1 MNSIN
6 TNMGAMVALRN
17 MSSINSDLS
26 GVQNRV
32 STGLKVSS
40 ATDDGAAFA
49 VAQGLRGDI
58 KAYESVNSQLSL
70 AKGTT
75 SVALEASTQISDGLN
90 DLQAVLVK
98 LADENVTGDA
108 RTQYEEDFEAIAGE
122 LSNFVTN
129 ASYNGVNLLQ
139 TASTDIDVVANID
152 GSAYTITAQDLQT
165 SIAALA
171 TAPASAAA
179 AATALGTGGSLETA
193 TTAVNTALNSLAA
206 DSKRLDN
213 QISFN
218 NALSDA
224 TEAGLGAIVDADLAK
239 ESAKLQAL
247 QTKQQLAVQTLSM
260 ANQAPSSL
268 LGLFR

>member
-17 MSSINSDLS
+17 MSSINSDLA

-32 STGLKVSS
+32 STGYKVAS

-49 VAQGLRGDI
+49 VAQGLRGDV
-58 KAYESVNSQLSL
+58 KAYEAVNEQLSL
-70 AKGTT
+70 AKGTV
-75 SVALEASTQISDGLN
+75 SVGLEAATQVSDTLN
-90 DLQAVLVK
+90 DLQATITK

-108 RTQYEEDFEAIAGE
+108 RTQYNADYVALQQE
-122 LSNFVTN
+122 LSNFVSN
-129 ASYNGVNLLQ
+129 ASYNGVNLLE

-152 GSAYTITAQDLQT
+152 GSAYTVSAQDLET
-165 SIAALA
+165 TITALA
-171 TAPASAAA
+171 GAPANAAA
-179 AATALGTGGSLETA
+179 AQGLLGAGNALENATSAA
-193 TTAVNTALNSLAA
+193 NNALNGLAA
-206 DSKRLDN
+206 DSKRIDN

-218 NALSDA
+218 GALSDA

-260 ANQAPSSL
+260 ANQAPSAL

>member
-17 MSSINSDLS
+17 MSSVNSELA

-58 KAYESVNSQLSL
+58 KAYESVNEQLSM
-70 AKGTT
+70 AKGTV
-75 SVALEASTQISDGLN
+75 SVALEASTQISDTLN
-90 DLQAVLVK
+90 DLQSTLTK
-98 LADENVTGDA
+98 MADENVTGDA
-108 RTQYEEDFEAIAGE
+108 RAQYNADYVAIQTE
-122 LSNFVTN
+122 LTN
-129 ASYNGVNLLQ
+129 YVANAEFNGTNLLQ
-139 TASTDIDVVANID
+139 TASTDVDVVANVD
-152 GSAYTITAQDLQT
+152 GSTYTISAQDLQT
-165 SIAALA
+165 SVAALA
-171 TAPASAAA
+171 GAPADAAA
-179 AATALGTGGSLETA
+179 AATALGGALVTA
-193 TTAVNTALNSLAA
+193 QSASNTALNGLAA

-218 NALSDA
+218 SAVSDA

-239 ESAKLQAL
+239 ESARLQAL